1 MKCQYERDTDL
12 AKKEIVR
19 LVTEVNKLNGLLNES
34 KREFLDQKSK
44 YDAIVLQHA
53 ELTRKYDHQSNAYQE
68 LQKKTSQ
75 LLEDQKANDSV
86 VEYVIFLIYFNVGF
100 IKFIARATIQLAK
113 KAEKEKKKLHDAAEN
128 TGKIYE
134 TYFSEFEAD
143 AHSLRNKLKETKAR
157 INRNKK
163 AYEKLLLQERSKNLQ
178 RLRTKDEE
186 LCYLRSLI
194 GNRDACLAKAH
205 GRFEAAN
212 ELLGMT
218 LDSEK

>member
-53 ELTRKYDHQSNAYQE
+53 ELTRKYDHQFNAYQE

-86 VEYVIFLIYFNVGF
+86 VEYVFFLFLSTLVYKTYCQGHDP
-100 IKFIARATIQLAK
+100 AGK
-113 KAEKEKKKLHDAAEN
+113 K
-128 TGKIYE
+128 
-134 TYFSEFEAD
+134 S
-143 AHSLRNKLKETKAR
+143 
-157 INRNKK
+157 
-163 AYEKLLLQERSKNLQ
+163 
-178 RLRTKDEE
+178 
-186 LCYLRSLI
+186 
-194 GNRDACLAKAH
+194 
-205 GRFEAAN
+205 
-212 ELLGMT
+212 
-218 LDSEK
+218 

>member
-1 MKCQYERDTDL
+1 MKCQNERDTDL

-19 LVTEVNKLNGLLNES
+19 LVTDVNKLNGLLNES

-53 ELTRKYDHQSNAYQE
+53 ELTRKYDHQFNAYQE

-86 VEYVIFLIYFNVGF
+86 VEYVFFYFFQRWF
-100 IKFIARATIQLAK
+100 IKLIVRATIQLAK